1 MSAASHG
8 IGYRAGVTR
17 VQSARM
23 VQHDNAARAQDP
35 HRVGEVTRMV
45 EDPPSREDEFV

>member
-1 MSAASHG
+1 
-8 IGYRAGVTR
+8 
-17 VQSARM
+17 M

-45 EDPPSREDEFV
+45 EDLAVEEDEFVTVVVGVVGCSLPVTQT